1 MGLKRE
7 RSDTFT
13 IGEVANRAGVGVET
27 VRFYERKG
35 LLAEPPRLA
44 SGYRQ
49 YPPDAIRRILFI
61 HRAQA
66 LGFSL
71 REVSDLLSL
80 HVEKPRQSC
89 GEVRRRAEA
98 KLADIDSR
106 IAGLVHMKS
115 ALQPLVE
122 ACRKRADTSECP
134 ILDFIDPDGCGR
146 STI

>member
-7 RSDTFT
+7 QGDAFT

-49 YPPDAIRRILFI
+49 YSPDAVRRILFI

-71 REVSDLLSL
+71 REVSELLSL
-80 HVEKPRQSC
+80 RIEKQMQSC

-106 IAGLVHMKS
+106 IAALAQMKA
-115 ALQPLVE
+115 ALKPLVE
-122 ACRKRADTSECP
+122 ACRGSAETNECCP
-134 ILDFIDPDGCGR
+134 ILKAIDPEECR
-146 STI
+146 A

>member
-1 MGLKRE
+1 MGMKRE
-7 RSDTFT
+7 RGEAFT

-35 LLAEPPRLA
+35 LIAEPPRLA

-49 YPPDAIRRILFI
+49 YPLDAVRRIMFI

-80 HVEKPRQSC
+80 SGDKSTRAC
-89 GEVRRRAEA
+89 GEVRKRAEA
-98 KLADIDSR
+98 KLAEIDSR
-106 IAGLVHMKS
+106 IAALEQMKS

-122 ACRKRADTSECP
+122 ACRGTAATSDCP
-134 ILDFIDPDGCGR
+134 ILDALDPEEFQA
-146 STI
+146 

>member
-1 MGLKRE
+1 MGMKRE
-7 RSDTFT
+7 RNEAFT

-35 LLAEPPRLA
+35 LIAEPPRLA

-49 YPPDAIRRILFI
+49 YPPDAVRRIMFI

-80 HVEKPRQSC
+80 RGEMPARTC
-89 GEVRRRAEA
+89 GEVRKRAEA
-98 KLADIDSR
+98 KLAEIESR
-106 IAGLVHMKS
+106 ISALVQMKS
-115 ALQPLVE
+115 ALRPLIE
-122 ACRKRADTSECP
+122 ACRGRAATSECP
-134 ILDFIDPDGCGR
+134 ILAAIDPEEFR
-146 STI
+146 A

>member
-1 MGLKRE
+1 MGVKRD

-49 YPPDAIRRILFI
+49 YSLDAVRRILFI

-71 REVSDLLSL
+71 REVSELLSL
-80 HVEKPRQSC
+80 RLEKQMQSC

-98 KLADIDSR
+98 KLAEIDSR
-106 IAGLVHMKS
+106 IAALVEMKA
-115 ALQPLVE
+115 ALKPLVD
-122 ACRKRADTSECP
+122 ACRGTADANECCP
-134 ILDFIDPDGCGR
+134 ILAAIDSEEYPA
-146 STI
+146 

>member
-1 MGLKRE
+1 MGSKRG
-7 RSDTFT
+7 RGDAFT
-13 IGEVANRAGVGVET
+13 IGEVAKRSGVGVET

-49 YPPDAIRRILFI
+49 YPPDAVRRIQFI
-61 HRAQA
+61 HRAQG

-71 REVSDLLSL
+71 REVSDLLGL
-80 HVEKPRQSC
+80 RIEKRTQSC

-98 KLADIDSR
+98 KLAEIESR
-106 IAGLVHMKS
+106 IAALFQMKS

-122 ACRKRADTSECP
+122 ACRASAETSECP
-134 ILDFIDPDGCGR
+134 ILEFIDPEDFR
-146 STI
+146 V